1 MRCLICLD
9 RYDTVVNNV
18 WYGAALVISRH
29 IVCDGASYL
38 TYYIAADTG
47 STYSPAPLLT
57 YEWDPDKQP
66 NSNIIQPERTAS
78 GVSFDLGPHP
88 ADPHTT
94 ATHTT
99 TDSHAGPNFHKKEV
113 EGQEIYVFV
122 DGNTL
127 VSFMPFI
134 RLFFNQ
140 SHRSFTFWRFYL
152 EISLGGNEAE
162 VTYHINNGQRLHF
175 HVPGVYQNM
184 RWAAHSV
191 RCLFLYRLFITRRH
205 SAMAFPLVST
215 LTTFGDL
222 VTNQDMTLCGSIY

>member
-1 MRCLICLD
+1 ML
-9 RYDTVVNNV
+9 
-18 WYGAALVISRH
+18 H
-29 IVCDGASYL
+29 I
-38 TYYIAADTG
+38 TPTPYIAADVG

-57 YEWDPDKQP
+57 YEWDLDKRP
-66 NSNIIQPERTAS
+66 NNYVVQLERTTS
-78 GVSFDLGPHP
+78 GASFDLGPHP

-99 TDSHAGPNFHKKEV
+99 IDSHAGPNFHRKQI

-122 DGNTL
+122 DGNTF
-127 VSFMPFI
+127 VSFILFI
-134 RLFFNQ
+134 LLFFTE

-152 EISLGGNEAE
+152 EILLGGNEAE

-175 HVPGVYQNM
+175 YVPGIYQNM

-191 RCLFLYRLFITRRH
+191 RCLFLYRLFITTRH

-215 LTTFGDL
+215 LTTFEDL